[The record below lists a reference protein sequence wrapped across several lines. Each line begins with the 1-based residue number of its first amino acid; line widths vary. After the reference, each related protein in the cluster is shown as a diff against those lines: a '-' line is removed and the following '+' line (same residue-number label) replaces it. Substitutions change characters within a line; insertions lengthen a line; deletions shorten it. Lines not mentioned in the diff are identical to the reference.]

1 MRDVA
6 HRVGETTS
14 LLSTE
19 QPKGHEGDF
28 TLLLHRVLH
37 PDLHLSE
44 EQNLCRIKEIDDLK
58 SWTLH
63 AVQNWVTPERSDP
76 IAPQNRGPIPSSFGG
91 DSRILLLE
99 SAARILA
106 KPVTGSSKFCKTGC
120 KTKPKRGTKVMH
132 GNDQGTTQTTQVSDD
147 PSSC

>member
-1 MRDVA
+1 VDE
-6 HRVGETTS
+6 HRVSETTS

-19 QPKGHEGDF
+19 QPNGHEEDF

-37 PDLHLSE
+37 SDLHLSE
-44 EQNLCRIKEIDDLK
+44 EQNLCRIKEIADLK

-63 AVQNWVTPERSDP
+63 AAQNWVRPERSDP

-91 DSRILLLE
+91 HSRVLLLE

-106 KPVTGSSKFCKTGC
+106 KPEKGSSKFCKTGC
-120 KTKPKRGTKVMH
+120 KTKPKRGTKVTH
-132 GNDQGTTQTTQVSDD
+132 GNHQATTQTTQVVDD